1 MHRVFIIA
9 TVFFWLLVG
18 VIRLASEFAPVG
30 TAPVVTLANRLIVPA
45 DLARHASP
53 EDCWMAIRG
62 EVYDL
67 SAYLPEHPTR
77 LEIILP
83 WCGKEATEAYDTKN
97 KGRPHSAAADQL
109 LDQYRIGALPGSSE
123 TGH

>member
-1 MHRVFIIA
+1 MRRVFIIA

-18 VIRLASEFAPVG
+18 VIRLASEFAPD
-30 TAPVVTLANRLIVPA
+30 APVVTAANRLIEPTE
-45 DLARHASP
+45 LARHAS
-53 EDCWMAIRG
+53 EADCWMAIRG

-83 WCGKEATEAYDTKN
+83 SCGKEATEAYDTKN

-109 LDQYRIGALPGSSE
+109 LPQYRIGALP
-123 TGH
+123 